1 MGTDVNIVIKRDCVM
16 RRYENLQYGDETVI
30 RKSLDALADKTTS
43 VEAYRSAF
51 EVLGVELGRVLAKKV
66 GDVRAEETMLVCASE
81 DADWLAKGVEN
92 GFGKGELHVSIYWNT
107 RNVVYQSDN
116 GETVEISPIVKA
128 YEEPIANCR
137 LLVIVKSIISSSC
150 VVKTQLTRLIDR
162 VHPQMIVIMAPVMYK
177 DAQPN
182 LLKEFPEEIS
192 NKFLFLQFAVDE
204 DRQGSEVI
212 PGVGGM
218 VYPRLGL
225 GDINKK
231 NQYIPQMVRMRM

>member
-1 MGTDVNIVIKRDCVM
+1 M
-16 RRYENLQYGDETVI
+16 RRYENLQYGNEKVI
-30 RKSLDALADKTTS
+30 RKSLDALADKTTG
-43 VEAYRSAF
+43 VEAYRNAF
-51 EVLGVELGRVLAKKV
+51 ETLGVELGRILAQKV
-66 GDVRAEETMLVCASE
+66 GDVLAKETMLVCASE

-92 GFGKGELHVSIYWNT
+92 GFGKGELPVSIYWST
-107 RNVVYQSDN
+107 RNTVYQSEN
-116 GETVEISPIVKA
+116 GEKIEISPIIKA
-128 YEEPIANCR
+128 YEEPIAKCR

-162 VHPQMIVIMAPVMYK
+162 IHPEMIVIMAPVMYK

-192 NKFLFLQFAVDE
+192 NKFHFLQFAVDE
-204 DRQGSEVI
+204 DRQGNEVI
-212 PGVGGM
+212 PGIGGM

-231 NQYIPQMVRMRM
+231 NQYIPHMVRMRM

>member
-1 MGTDVNIVIKRDCVM
+1 M
-16 RRYENLQYGDETVI
+16 RRYENLQYGDEKVI
-30 RKSLDALADKTTS
+30 RKSLDALADKTTG
-43 VEAYRSAF
+43 VEAYRNAF
-51 EVLGVELGRVLAKKV
+51 EMLGVELGRVLAQKT
-66 GDVRAEETMLVCASE
+66 GDVPAEETMLVCASE

-92 GFGKGELHVSIYWNT
+92 GFGKGELPVSVYWNT
-107 RNVVYQSDN
+107 RNTVYQSEN
-116 GETVEISPIVKA
+116 GEKIEISPIVKA
-128 YEEPIANCR
+128 YEEPIAKCR
-137 LLVIVKSIISSSC
+137 LLIIVKSIISSSC

-162 VHPQMIVIMAPVMYK
+162 VHPEIIAIMAPVMYK

-192 NKFLFLQFAVDE
+192 NKFRFLQFAVDE
-204 DRQGSEVI
+204 DRQGNEVI
-212 PGVGGM
+212 PGIGGM

>member
-1 MGTDVNIVIKRDCVM
+1 M
-16 RRYENLQYGDETVI
+16 RRYENLQYGNEKVI
-30 RKSLDALADKTTS
+30 RKSLDALADKTTG
-43 VEAYRSAF
+43 VEAYRNAF
-51 EVLGVELGRVLAKKV
+51 ETLGVELGRILAQKV
-66 GDVRAEETMLVCASE
+66 GDVLAKETMLVCASE

-92 GFGKGELHVSIYWNT
+92 GFGKGELPVSIYWST
-107 RNVVYQSDN
+107 RNTVHQSEN
-116 GETVEISPIVKA
+116 GEKIEISPIIKA
-128 YEEPIANCR
+128 YEEPIAKCR

-162 VHPQMIVIMAPVMYK
+162 IHPEMIVIMAPVMYK

-192 NKFLFLQFAVDE
+192 NKFHFLQFAVDE
-204 DRQGSEVI
+204 DRQGNEVI
-212 PGVGGM
+212 PGIGGM

-231 NQYIPQMVRMRM
+231 NQYIPHMVRMRM

>member
-1 MGTDVNIVIKRDCVM
+1 M
-16 RRYENLQYGDETVI
+16 I
-30 RKSLDALADKTTS
+30 RKSLDALADKTTG
-43 VEAYRSAF
+43 VEAYRNAF
-51 EVLGVELGRVLAKKV
+51 ETLGVELGRILAQKV
-66 GDVRAEETMLVCASE
+66 GDVLAKETMLVCASE

-92 GFGKGELHVSIYWNT
+92 GFGKGELPVSIYWST
-107 RNVVYQSDN
+107 RNTVYQSEN
-116 GETVEISPIVKA
+116 GEKIEISPIIKA
-128 YEEPIANCR
+128 YEEPIAKCR

-162 VHPQMIVIMAPVMYK
+162 IHPEMIVIMAPVMYK

-192 NKFLFLQFAVDE
+192 NKFHFLQFAVDE
-204 DRQGSEVI
+204 DRQGNEVI
-212 PGVGGM
+212 PGIGGM

-231 NQYIPQMVRMRM
+231 NQYIPHMVRMRM

>member
-1 MGTDVNIVIKRDCVM
+1 M
-16 RRYENLQYGDETVI
+16 RRYENLQYGDEKII
-30 RKSLDALADKTTS
+30 RKSLDVLADKTTG
-43 VEAYRSAF
+43 VEAYRNAF
-51 EVLGVELGRVLAKKV
+51 EMLGVELGRVLAQKAGNV
-66 GDVRAEETMLVCASE
+66 LAEETMLVCASE

-92 GFGKGELHVSIYWNT
+92 GFGKGELPVSIYWNT
-107 RNVVYQSDN
+107 RNTVYQSEN
-116 GETVEISPIVKA
+116 GEKIEISPIVKA
-128 YEEPIANCR
+128 YEEPIAQCR

-162 VHPQMIVIMAPVMYK
+162 INPEKIAIMAPVMYK

-182 LLKEFPEEIS
+182 LLKEFPEKIS

-204 DRQGSEVI
+204 DRQGNEVI
-212 PGVGGM
+212 PGIGGM

-231 NQYIPQMVRMRM
+231 NQYIPHMVRMRM

>member
-1 MGTDVNIVIKRDCVM
+1 M
-16 RRYENLQYGDETVI
+16 RRYENLQYGDEKVI
-30 RKSLDALADKTTS
+30 RKSLDALADKTTG
-43 VEAYRSAF
+43 VEAYRNAF
-51 EVLGVELGRVLAKKV
+51 ETLGVELGRILAQKV
-66 GDVRAEETMLVCASE
+66 GDVLAKETMLVCASE

-92 GFGKGELHVSIYWNT
+92 GFGKGELPVSIYWST
-107 RNVVYQSDN
+107 RNTVYQSEN
-116 GETVEISPIVKA
+116 GEKIEISPIVKA
-128 YEEPIANCR
+128 YEEPIAKCR

-162 VHPQMIVIMAPVMYK
+162 IHPEMIVIMAPVMYK

-192 NKFLFLQFAVDE
+192 NKFHFLQFAVDE
-204 DRQGSEVI
+204 DRQGNEVI
-212 PGVGGM
+212 PGIGGM

-231 NQYIPQMVRMRM
+231 NQYIPHMVRMRM